1 VAVIADHTG
10 AANKGLAALRIQWDG
25 GPHAGL
31 HTGAVRAALAGA
43 SVTGQAAVVRRTGD
57 TKAASVDAAMR
68 VEASYEQP
76 FLIHAAMEPMNCT
89 VHVRPD
95 GCEVWVGTQVMSR
108 AQASAAAVTGLPLDK
123 VVVHNHYLGGSFG
136 RRLEVDGVT
145 RAVQIAAKVNF
156 PVKVIWSREEDV
168 QHDMYRGAFH
178 DRLSA
183 ALDSRGMPLS
193 WSHRITGPSTMKRYL
208 PAAYKNGFD
217 HETTEGAAEPPY
229 ALPNMLVEYVNHEPP
244 VPTSFWRGVGPAH
257 NVFVV
262 ESFMDELAA
271 NAGQDP
277 VAYRSALLAHNSR
290 ALAVLR
296 LAAQQS
302 DWGAPLPAAHGRG
315 VSLQYAFGTYLCL
328 VSEVAVDAEGV
339 ISVTRVVAAVDPG
352 IVVNPDTVK
361 AQITSAVIFG
371 ISAALYGEATL
382 KDGRIEQ
389 SNFHDVR
396 VLRINEVPV
405 IDTWIVSSTEAP
417 GGMGEPGT
425 AALFPSLANAVFAAT
440 GKRLRKLPLD
450 GSALRGA

>member
-1 VAVIADHTG
+1 
-10 AANKGLAALRIQWDG
+10 
-25 GPHAGL
+25 
-31 HTGAVRAALAGA
+31 
-43 SVTGQAAVVRRTGD
+43 
-57 TKAASVDAAMR
+57 
-68 VEASYEQP
+68 
-76 FLIHAAMEPMNCT
+76 
-89 VHVRPD
+89 
-95 GCEVWVGTQVMSR
+95 
-108 AQASAAAVTGLPLDK
+108 
-123 VVVHNHYLGGSFG
+123 
-136 RRLEVDGVT
+136 
-145 RAVQIAAKVNF
+145 
-156 PVKVIWSREEDV
+156 
-168 QHDMYRGAFH
+168 
-178 DRLSA
+178 
-183 ALDSRGMPLS
+183 
-193 WSHRITGPSTMKRYL
+193 MKRYL

-450 GSALRGA
+450 SSALRGA